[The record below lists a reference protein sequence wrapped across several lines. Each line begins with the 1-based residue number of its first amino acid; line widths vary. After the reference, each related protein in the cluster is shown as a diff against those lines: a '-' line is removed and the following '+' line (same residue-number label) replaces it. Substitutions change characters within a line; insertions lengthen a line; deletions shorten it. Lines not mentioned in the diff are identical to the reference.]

1 MVRSASLSAGSAILG
16 PWPSHSILLFRIDL
30 GGGVVDWFPTLMRQ
44 TVAALLLTSLCAFA
58 DDPGAMAI
66 RNARIVT
73 VSGPVIAKGT
83 VVIRKG
89 LIEAVG
95 DGITVPPD
103 AWIVEGDGLTV
114 YPGLIDSL
122 TTVGIPSLATAAAP
136 AGGRG
141 AAATP
146 AVTPT
151 DTAAAVTRSMG
162 PEDRPRTTS
171 WALAADEIVATD
183 RRIATVRGAGIT
195 TTATFPMRG
204 IFGGQGAIVDL
215 LSDEKPAKMVVASP
229 IGQYAAMTGGGR
241 GGGGGGGAGFPGTT
255 MGVISY
261 IRQIYLDLDHYQ
273 AVKAAY
279 ARDPRGMPR
288 PEYDRAL
295 EGIAASKR
303 LLLPANRLVEVDR
316 MLRFAAELKQNTVLY
331 GGLEAYRP
339 EVAELLKK
347 YNTPLLVSLK
357 FPVRVADSD
366 PDEPGTLRAL
376 EQRDKAPSAP
386 AALEKAG
393 AKFALYSDGI
403 EQPRDFQRAVKKA
416 IDAGLSK
423 EAALRALTL
432 SPAEIYGVADR
443 TGSIEKGKIAN
454 LVVTKGDLF
463 DDATTVQMIIVDG
476 RKYEPEPVPA
486 TGAGGRGGRG
496 GN

>member
-1 MVRSASLSAGSAILG
+1 
-16 PWPSHSILLFRIDL
+16 
-30 GGGVVDWFPTLMRQ
+30 
-44 TVAALLLTSLCAFA
+44 
-58 DDPGAMAI
+58 MAI

-83 VVIRKG
+83 VVVRKG

-95 DGITVPPD
+95 ENVAVPAD

-114 YPGLIDSL
+114 YPGLIDAL
-122 TTVGIPSLATAAAP
+122 TTVGIPSLAATAGA
-136 AGGRG
+136 GRG
-141 AAATP
+141 AATATPAATAAATP
-146 AVTPT
+146 AV
-151 DTAAAVTRSMG
+151 RSMG

-183 RRIATVRGAGIT
+183 TRIANVRAAGIT

-204 IFGGQGAIVDL
+204 IFGGQGALVDL
-215 LSDEKPAKMVVASP
+215 LSDEKPSKMVMLSP
-229 IGQYAAMTGGGR
+229 IGQYAALATGGR
-241 GGGGGGGAGFPGTT
+241 GGAGFPSSL
-255 MGVISY
+255 MGVIAY
-261 IRQIYLDLDHYQ
+261 IRQIYLDLDHYE

-279 ARDPRGMPR
+279 ARDPRGMQR

-316 MLRFAAELKQNTVLY
+316 MLHLAAELKQYTVLY

-357 FPVRVADSD
+357 FPVRLADSD
-366 PDEPGTLRAL
+366 PDEPGTLRVL

-386 AALEKAG
+386 AALQKAG
-393 AKFALYSDGI
+393 VKFAFYSDGI
-403 EQPRDFQRAVKKA
+403 EQARDLQRAVKSA
-416 IDAGLSK
+416 IDAGLPR
-423 EAALRALTL
+423 ADALRAMTLT
-432 SPAEIYGVADR
+432 PAEIYGVADR

-454 LVVTKGDLF
+454 LVVTRGELF

-476 RKYEPEPVPA
+476 KKYEPPPAPVVP
-486 TGAGGRGGRG
+486 AGGRGGRG

>member
-1 MVRSASLSAGSAILG
+1 
-16 PWPSHSILLFRIDL
+16 
-30 GGGVVDWFPTLMRQ
+30 
-44 TVAALLLTSLCAFA
+44 
-58 DDPGAMAI
+58 MAI

-95 DGITVPPD
+95 ENAAVPAD
-103 AWIVEGDGLTV
+103 AWVVEGDGLTV
-114 YPGLIDSL
+114 YPGLIDAL
-122 TTVGIPSLATAAAP
+122 TTVGIASLATAAP
-136 AGGRG
+136 AGNGRG
-141 AAATP
+141 AAGNQAGAAAATP
-146 AVTPT
+146 V
-151 DTAAAVTRSMG
+151 VRSMG

-171 WALAADEIVATD
+171 WALAADEIVETD
-183 RRIATVRGAGIT
+183 RRIPIVRGAGIT
-195 TTATFPMRG
+195 TTATFPIRG
-204 IFGGQGAIVDL
+204 IFGGQGALIDL
-215 LSDEKPAKMVVASP
+215 MSDEKPARMVVASP
-229 IGQYAAMTGGGR
+229 IGQYASLT
-241 GGGGGGGAGFPGTT
+241 GGGGGGGGGRGGAGFPGSL

-261 IRQIYLDLDHYQ
+261 IRQIYLDLDHYE

-279 ARDPRGMPR
+279 ARDPRGMQR

-316 MLRFAAELKQNTVLY
+316 MLHLAAELKQNTVLY

-357 FPVRVADSD
+357 FPVRAADAD
-366 PDEPGTLRAL
+366 PDEPGTLRVL

-386 AALEKAG
+386 AALQKAG
-393 AKFALYSDGI
+393 VKFAFYSDGI
-403 EQPRDFQRAVKKA
+403 EQPRDLQRAVKKA
-416 IDAGLSK
+416 IDAGLSR
-423 EAALRALTL
+423 ENALRALTL

-454 LVVTKGDLF
+454 LVVTRGDLF

-476 RKYEPEPVPA
+476 RKYEPAPQA
-486 TGAGGRGGRG
+486 AAGGRGG